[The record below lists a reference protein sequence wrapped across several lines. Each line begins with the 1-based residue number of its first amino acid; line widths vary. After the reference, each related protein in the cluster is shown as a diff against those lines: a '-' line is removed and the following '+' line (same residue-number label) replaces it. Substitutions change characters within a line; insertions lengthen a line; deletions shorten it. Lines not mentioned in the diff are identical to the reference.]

1 MSEVKQSMGIRGH
14 RQIDISIS
22 IYGHKRDLMKTHMVE
37 KLDLAIVFEKW
48 LSV

>member
-1 MSEVKQSMGIRGH
+1 MGIRGH
-14 RQIDISIS
+14 
-22 IYGHKRDLMKTHMVE
+22 KTDLMKTHRVE